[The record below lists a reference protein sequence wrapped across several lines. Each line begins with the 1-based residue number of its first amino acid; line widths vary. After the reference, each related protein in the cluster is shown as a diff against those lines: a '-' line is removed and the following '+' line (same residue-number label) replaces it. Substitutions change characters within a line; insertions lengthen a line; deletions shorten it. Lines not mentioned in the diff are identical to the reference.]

1 MTSLDTTKIVA
12 NSVGCSR
19 VGQGIFCNFSESSHS
34 PTAFSVQCRSRG
46 NNVPLIFPSAESL
59 KLQRGGFQETK
70 IYFHSSM
77 IYAA

>member
-19 VGQGIFCNFSESSHS
+19 VEQGIFCNFSESSHG

-59 KLQRGGFQETK
+59 KLQRRGFQETK
-70 IYFHSSM
+70 KYFHSSM